1 MEKVNYD
8 EEEPIINYIYSFLCF
23 KEYALK
29 SYDLFEKESK
39 MNNTLENIKSD
50 FEDNNFENETNY
62 IKDLAILSLL
72 SNEDIKIKEAARAKK
87 LDKIEKNLGL
97 DLKKNLEEEVIFNKL
112 EENILNLKNILTN
125 NSIFFQ
131 LLSEK
136 INNFM
141 FDINKFI
148 YLIIKMFKNK
158 CDKKIEELSANYL
171 IDSENVEKESKKIKN
186 ENYYLKNEINS
197 LKQIIENN
205 TKEMNEMKEKLILI
219 KENSEK
225 NDKRFEQY
233 KIQTQKI
240 IEDNKKEAE
249 NKIKEAENKIK
260 EAENKIKETE
270 NKIQENKIQTQK
282 IIEDNKKETEN
293 KIKEAENKI
302 HENKIQTQKIIE
314 ENKKEAEKNYNELN
328 AKYIKLM
335 EINLNNI
342 KIEEDKQKLFD
353 SYSNRIIE
361 VNTKNNELNNKIDK
375 LNIDLDKKTLEIKS
389 LKNYISVINLEIEL
403 NKKNN

>member
-1 MEKVNYD
+1 
-8 EEEPIINYIYSFLCF
+8 
-23 KEYALK
+23 
-29 SYDLFEKESK
+29 

-87 LDKIEKNLGL
+87 LDKIKKNLGL

-158 CDKKIEELSANYL
+158 CDKKIGELSANYL

-249 NKIKEAENKIK
+249 NKIQENKIQTQKIIEDNKKEAENKIK
-260 EAENKIKETE
+260 EAENKIKEAE

>member
-23 KEYALK
+23 QEYALK

-158 CDKKIEELSANYL
+158 CDKKIGELSANYL

-240 IEDNKKEAE
+240 IEDNK
-249 NKIKEAENKIK
+249 KEAENKIK

>member
-87 LDKIEKNLGL
+87 LDKIKKNLGL

-158 CDKKIEELSANYL
+158 CDKKIGDLSANYL

-225 NDKRFEQY
+225 KDKRFEQY

-240 IEDNKKEAE
+240 IENNK
-249 NKIKEAENKIK
+249 K

-282 IIEDNKKETEN
+282 IIEDNKKEVEN

-314 ENKKEAEKNYNELN
+314 DNKKEAEKNYNELN
-328 AKYIKLM
+328 AKYIKLL

>member
-158 CDKKIEELSANYL
+158 CDKKIGELSANYL

-240 IEDNKKEAE
+240 IEDNK
-249 NKIKEAENKIK
+249 KEAENKIK